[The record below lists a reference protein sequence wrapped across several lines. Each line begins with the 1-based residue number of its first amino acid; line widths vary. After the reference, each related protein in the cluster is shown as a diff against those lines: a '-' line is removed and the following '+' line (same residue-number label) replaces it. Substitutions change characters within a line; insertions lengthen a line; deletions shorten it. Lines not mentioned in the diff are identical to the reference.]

1 MGSLRIQKVVYEG
14 TNYYFE
20 SPLFDENLILIEG
33 DNGTGKSTFCN
44 LIYYGLG
51 GRVSEFSRKEKQ
63 EQHKQ
68 ITEDKDNR
76 VELYI
81 KINDESYKLTRHID
95 DNDITVSST
104 LEACDISTKS
114 PLLIHN
120 NDEPTSIFQVFRS
133 PEVEYIF
140 SDWILSKLGIT
151 VVELYQGYRNFKI
164 NFTDLMRLIYHD
176 QQPDPKGVYKKLD
189 TQSNFMNDSELLRK
203 AIFELLVGK
212 TFSEYYD
219 SLSKSKALEKEKNI
233 AAGLL
238 KEYSRIIEEL
248 SGSSEPLNISF
259 LQTSLQEKENQL
271 ERLHNARNNFKNN
284 RHTKG
289 AEVDQTLIDI
299 KNQITEKQLNL
310 SKLNQDLIS
319 TLGEKQQLNT
329 VKENTL
335 REISQIIKIIHSH
348 DQLNLFSA
356 DTCPYC
362 LGKVER
368 ATGHCVCGSEI
379 QEEQYQRFFYTSKE
393 YKEIYKAK
401 IKTTQ
406 TIEIAIADCNQDL
419 NTIQSNIR
427 RLETEIP
434 DLIRKIEERVDNLD
448 TPIDLDTINDIDDK
462 ILNTRQ
468 DIEKIRQQIEAESKN
483 VRLANDYEQKR
494 SEHER
499 SKLQTDKLE
508 AQAKIDIQDK
518 VGKLSSIYNKLMTDS
533 LPDCTTARINLD
545 DYLPIVGSGEYREAS
560 SAVSRRLMYYLALMN
575 LSLSQEDVPFPRFL
589 LIDTPETS
597 GIELDNLK
605 RCLEKIGELDG
616 YGKSYQVILTTGLKK
631 YPDSFIAHRKI
642 YLPDKQNRLL
652 IKKQN
657 TQ

>member
-14 TNYYFE
+14 ANYHFE

-44 LIYYGLG
+44 LTYYGLG
-51 GRVSEFSRKEKQ
+51 GRVSEFSRKEKK

-81 KINDESYKLTRHID
+81 KINNESYKLTRHID
-95 DNDITVSST
+95 DNDIAVSST
-104 LEACDISTKS
+104 LEACDIGTKS
-114 PLLIHN
+114 PVLIYN

-176 QQPDPKGVYKKLD
+176 QQPDPKGVYKKID

-212 TFSEYYD
+212 TFSEYYE
-219 SLSKSKALEKEKNI
+219 SLSKSKALEKDKNI

-271 ERLHNARNNFKNN
+271 ERLHNARNKFKSN
-284 RHTKG
+284 R
-289 AEVDQTLIDI
+289 EVRGTVVDHALIDI
-299 KNQITEKQLNL
+299 KNQITEKQLKL
-310 SKLNQDLIS
+310 SKSNQDLIS

-335 REISQIIKIIHSH
+335 REISQIVKIIHSH

-406 TIEIAIADCNQDL
+406 TIEIAIADCDQDL
-419 NTIQSNIR
+419 NTIQNDIR

-434 DLIRKIEERVDNLD
+434 ELMRKIEERIDNLD
-448 TPIDLDTINDIDDK
+448 TPVDLDTINDIDDE

-483 VRLANDYEQKR
+483 VRLTNDYERKR
-494 SEHER
+494 SEHEN
-499 SKLQTDKLE
+499 SKLQTDELE
-508 AQAKIDIQDK
+508 AKAKIDIQEK

-533 LPDCTTARINLD
+533 LPDCNTARISLD

-605 RCLEKIGELDG
+605 RCLEKIGELG
-616 YGKSYQVILTTGLKK
+616 SYGKSYQVILTTGLKK
-631 YPDSFIAHRKI
+631 YPDSFKEHRKI
-642 YLPDKQNRLL
+642 YLPDKQHRLL
-652 IKKQN
+652 VKN
-657 TQ
+657 

>member
-1 MGSLRIQKVVYEG
+1 MGSLRIQKVVYQG
-14 TNYYFE
+14 ANYHFE
-20 SPLFDENLILIEG
+20 SPLFDENLIIVEG
-33 DNGTGKSTFCN
+33 DNGTGKTTFCN

-51 GRVSEFSRKEKQ
+51 GRVSEFSRKEKK

-68 ITEDKDNR
+68 ITDDKDNR

-81 KINDESYKLTRHID
+81 KINDENFKLTRYVE
-95 DNDITVSST
+95 DNDITVSSI
-104 LEACDISTKS
+104 LETCDISTKS
-114 PLLIHN
+114 LTLIHN

-133 PEVEYIF
+133 AEIEYIF
-140 SDWILSKLGIT
+140 SDWVLSKLGIT

-176 QQPDPKGVYKKLD
+176 QQPDPKGVYKKID

-219 SLSKSKALEKEKNI
+219 SLSKSKALEKDKNI

-238 KEYSRIIEEL
+238 KEYSRIVEEL
-248 SGSSEPLNISF
+248 AGSSEPLNITF
-259 LQTSLQEKENQL
+259 LQASLQEKENQL
-271 ERLHNARNNFKNN
+271 ERLHNSRNKFKSN
-284 RHTKG
+284 REVKG
-289 AEVDQTLIDI
+289 AKVDYALTDL
-299 KNQITEKQLNL
+299 KNLITERQLTL

-319 TLGEKQQLNT
+319 TIDEKQKLSF

-335 REISQIIKIIHSH
+335 REISQIVKIIHSH

-406 TIEIAIADCNQDL
+406 TIDTAIVDCNQDI
-419 NTIQSNIR
+419 NAIQMNIR

-434 DLIRKIEERVDNLD
+434 ELMRKIEGRVDNLD
-448 TPIDLDTINDIDDK
+448 TPIDLDTINDIDDE

-483 VRLANDYEQKR
+483 ARLSNDYERKR
-494 SEHER
+494 SDHES
-499 SKLQTDKLE
+499 SKLQTDELE
-508 AQAKIDIQDK
+508 AKAKIDIQGK
-518 VGKLSSIYNKLMTDS
+518 VGKLSSIYNALMTDS
-533 LPDCTTARINLD
+533 LPDCNAARISID

-597 GIELDNLK
+597 GIELENLK
-605 RCLEKIGELDG
+605 RCLEKIGELG
-616 YGKSYQVILTTGLKK
+616 RYGKSYQVILTTGLKK
-631 YPDSFIAHRKI
+631 YPDSFKGYRKI
-642 YLPDKQNRLL
+642 YLPDKQHRLL
-652 IKKQN
+652 VKN
-657 TQ
+657 

>member
-14 TNYYFE
+14 ANYHFE

-51 GRVSEFSRKEKQ
+51 GRVSEFSRKEKK

-81 KINDESYKLTRHID
+81 KINNESYKLTRHID
-95 DNDITVSST
+95 DNDIAVSST
-104 LEACDISTKS
+104 LEACDIGTKS
-114 PLLIHN
+114 PVLIYN

-176 QQPDPKGVYKKLD
+176 QQPDPKGVYKKID

-212 TFSEYYD
+212 TFSEYYE
-219 SLSKSKALEKEKNI
+219 SLSKSKALEKDKNI

-271 ERLHNARNNFKNN
+271 ERLHNARNKFKSN
-284 RHTKG
+284 R
-289 AEVDQTLIDI
+289 EVRGTVVDHALIDI
-299 KNQITEKQLNL
+299 KNQITEKQLKL
-310 SKLNQDLIS
+310 SKSNQDLIS

-335 REISQIIKIIHSH
+335 REISQIVKIIHSH

-406 TIEIAIADCNQDL
+406 TIEIAIADCDQDL
-419 NTIQSNIR
+419 NTIQNDIR

-434 DLIRKIEERVDNLD
+434 ELMRKIEERIDNLD
-448 TPIDLDTINDIDDK
+448 TPVDLDTINDIDDE

-468 DIEKIRQQIEAESKN
+468 DIEKIRQQIG
-483 VRLANDYEQKR
+483 R
-494 SEHER
+494 
-499 SKLQTDKLE
+499 
-508 AQAKIDIQDK
+508 
-518 VGKLSSIYNKLMTDS
+518 
-533 LPDCTTARINLD
+533 
-545 DYLPIVGSGEYREAS
+545 
-560 SAVSRRLMYYLALMN
+560 
-575 LSLSQEDVPFPRFL
+575 
-589 LIDTPETS
+589 
-597 GIELDNLK
+597 
-605 RCLEKIGELDG
+605 
-616 YGKSYQVILTTGLKK
+616 
-631 YPDSFIAHRKI
+631 AHV
-642 YLPDKQNRLL
+642 
-652 IKKQN
+652 
-657 TQ
+657 